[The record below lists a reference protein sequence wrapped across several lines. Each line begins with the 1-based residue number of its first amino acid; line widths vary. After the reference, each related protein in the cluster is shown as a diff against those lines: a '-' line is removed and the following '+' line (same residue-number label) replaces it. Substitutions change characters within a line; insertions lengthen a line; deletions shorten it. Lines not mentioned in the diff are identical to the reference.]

1 MQCRRNSPD
10 LRLCDGMID
19 LLKSGRVDNA
29 LLCELAALMVMVDGF
44 VKMYLT
50 DKKSIVK
57 VLMCSE

>member
-1 MQCRRNSPD
+1 MQRRRNSPD